1 MNYRELNKIILL
13 IQEMGKLN
21 CEFDTTEIAQR
32 VQQLMVDKGMNQ
44 TSFSNLIGMRQSAL
58 SQQLTGKV
66 SVPLV
71 TVYRTLAK
79 FPDVSPDWLLF
90 GLGDKKRTAGANISI
105 QRQGNVNKVGGSVTQ
120 SIDGDKTRLQPPCQN
135 CSLVSKL
142 TELLH
147 LALSK

>member
-32 VQQLMVDKGMNQ
+32 VQQLMDDKEMSQ
-44 TSFSNLIGMRQSAL
+44 TMFSDLIGIRQSAL

-66 SVPLV
+66 AVSLV
-71 TVYRTLAK
+71 TVSRALTC
-79 FPDVSPDWLLF
+79 FPNISPDWLLF
-90 GLGDKKRTAGANISI
+90 GIGNKERAAGTNVSV
-105 QRQGNVNKVGGSVTQ
+105 QRQGNVNNVGGTVTQ
-120 SIDGDKTRLQPPCQN
+120 SMNNGKAPLPPPCQN
-135 CSLVSKL
+135 CQLVNKL
-142 TELLH
+142 TDLLH